1 MNDILKFMQMAVQD
15 QITTAGET
23 VTITRPTNRDFNI
36 TVSAVITSR
45 DGSYSAAVGGSEYSV
60 TGHALIRKSDV
71 KSDVESDVNVEIK
84 SGDNLQQSTGEKWMI
99 VNAISS
105 SNDAGISCDLVRK
118 Q

>member
-1 MNDILKFMQMAVQD
+1 MNEIQKFFEMAVQD

-71 KSDVESDVNVEIK
+71 NVEIK
-84 SGDNLQQSTGEKWMI
+84 AGDNLQQSTGEKWMI